1 MFSSVLAAL
10 AVLVL
15 AVQLA
20 RAEAADAPPHEH
32 KLKRLKNLVDECAFT
47 VAGTSFDLC
56 PVVNGNEVGW
66 TVKTERRTPPTVTAT
81 EYRIDLKA
89 PLKKD
94 GEVPGHEQCPDG
106 TWICQII
113 SNRRPR
119 HEDEEPRVLQVVPV
133 AGALN
138 LRNITRYHPGVNVT
152 AELAPARD
160 KPGSQAEVLHVRLH
174 GGYYV
179 YGTQRADFQF
189 LCDLSVDEPSS
200 PSYSWTWNGTHTFQ
214 WRTKH
219 ACGSRLAEPV
229 PHKDAPASDD
239 DDDAGTPPPD
249 AGDGDGDGSGE
260 QELVNES
267 PLHGRAVRSAAILLL
282 SSCTAVATLAYL
294 AWHPPACVRRFVKA
308 HPRLGRFRVGE
319 RVLVRWAYE
328 DLEMEEEIGYAGG
341 EEDTMVNFGPPAD
354 LEEAGEGIPLK
365 PSPRKGRW
373 MSYGTA

>member
-1 MFSSVLAAL
+1 M
-10 AVLVL
+10 
-15 AVQLA
+15 
-20 RAEAADAPPHEH
+20 
-32 KLKRLKNLVDECAFT
+32 
-47 VAGTSFDLC
+47 LC
-56 PVVNGNEVGW
+56 
-66 TVKTERRTPPTVTAT
+66 
-81 EYRIDLKA
+81 LF
-89 PLKKD
+89 
-94 GEVPGHEQCPDG
+94 
-106 TWICQII
+106 
-113 SNRRPR
+113 
-119 HEDEEPRVLQVVPV
+119 
-133 AGALN
+133 
-138 LRNITRYHPGVNVT
+138 
-152 AELAPARD
+152 
-160 KPGSQAEVLHVRLH
+160 VR
-174 GGYYV
+174 
-179 YGTQRADFQF
+179 Q
-189 LCDLSVDEPSS
+189 PSS

-219 ACGSRLAEPV
+219 ACGTRLAEPV
-229 PHKDAPASDD
+229 PNKDAPASDD

-249 AGDGDGDGSGE
+249 AGDGDGNGDGSGE

-341 EEDTMVNFGPPAD
+341 EEDTMVNFGPAAD